1 MRSSKTIQVT
11 RHFAHNNNHI
21 SHT

>member
-1 MRSSKTIQVT
+1 MRSSKTTQVT